1 MINFVDYYIH
11 YTERLRHINNA
22 VLNSPAE
29 LIRQM
34 EEQYAKRINEI
45 ADFVMSTGNGRKL
58 IMLSGPSSSGKTT
71 TANMLVSRVKSSGA
85 NAVCLSLD
93 DFFKGEGKAPLLPN
107 GKYDYESVYALDI
120 DLMQQCLTELLEKG
134 STMMPRFDFSS
145 KGPAP
150 ERYPL
155 HVGENDVIIVEGIHA
170 LNPIITDCLPDER
183 MIKIYIS
190 VKQGIK
196 EGDET
201 VISAHQIRFLRRLV
215 RDYQFRNSPPE
226 RTFEMWPQV
235 LRGEKLYISAYKR
248 MATVTINSIHI
259 YEVNAIADKAIEI
272 LGGIPCDS
280 PYYAEAQEYI
290 RRLALFENLDEGL
303 IPENSLI
310 REFIGQGRLSDKPST
325 GSGSDSH
332 RRVIKDIRFF
342 AETSADGIDRRRD
355 CQYCCPRTTLAATE
369 RLLYALREQ
378 KFTLPGI
385 GRFDHLYINFTT
397 RLPEGHSKFIPEL
410 PICSGEFDWF
420 RYVDVGV
427 SQAIYDSLSE
437 KSGEWYLQSA
447 VNVITTHFCHT
458 EDERTAVYRLLA
470 DIIAQGSDFRV
481 LYKKKESA
489 SVTACVYVS
498 ISEDYQYIPTVNV
511 TDKEGNILLEKQL
524 EPQLNRDGFANQY
537 GTLLVNKSRVLI
549 RPRKNELARNLKELI
564 LPIGEE

>member
-45 ADFVMSTGNGRKL
+45 ADFVMSTGSGRKL

-93 DFFKGEGKAPLLPN
+93 DFFKGEGLAPQLPD

-120 DLMQQCLTELLEKG
+120 DLMKQCLTELLEKG
-134 STMMPRFDFSS
+134 GTMMPRFDFAA

-155 HVGENDVIIVEGIHA
+155 NVGDNDVIIVEGIHA
-170 LNPIITDCLPDER
+170 LNPIITDCLPSER
-183 MIKIYIS
+183 MVKIYIS

-196 EGDET
+196 EGDEV

-215 RDYQFRNSPPE
+215 RDYQFRGSSPE

-248 MATVTINSIHI
+248 LATVTINSIHI

-272 LGGIPCDS
+272 LSAIPENS
-280 PYYAEAQEYI
+280 PYYAESQEYI

-310 REFIGQGRLSDKPST
+310 REFIGQGRLSDNPTSNPS
-325 GSGSDSH
+325 SNRSS
-332 RRVIKDIRFF
+332 RIIRDIRFF
-342 AETSADGIDRRRD
+342 AETSAENTDVRRD
-355 CQYCCPRTTLAATE
+355 CISCCPRTALAPTQ
-369 RLLYALREQ
+369 RLIYALREK
-378 KFTLPGI
+378 KFALPRI
-385 GRFDHLYINFTT
+385 GKFDKVYINFTT
-397 RLPEGHSKFIPEL
+397 RMPEGHSKFISEL
-410 PICSGEFDWF
+410 PVYRGENDCF

-427 SQAIYDSLSE
+427 SRATYDSLSE
-437 KSGEWYLQSA
+437 KSGGWYLQTA
-447 VNVITTHFCHT
+447 VNIITAHFCHT
-458 EDERTAVYRLLA
+458 EDERTAVYKLLA
-470 DIIAQGSDFRV
+470 DITAQGSDFEMPYRIKETSALVARV
-481 LYKKKESA
+481 SVAVADDLTVIPLV
-489 SVTACVYVS
+489 SVT
-498 ISEDYQYIPTVNV
+498 DR
-511 TDKEGNILLEKQL
+511 EGSVLLEKRL
-524 EPQLNRDGFANQY
+524 AHMEAMDFINQF
-537 GTLLVNKSRVLI
+537 GTLLVNSKRLII
-549 RPRKNELARNLKELI
+549 RPRRNEYTKGMREI
-564 LPIGEE
+564 TIPIVEE

>member
-45 ADFVMSTGNGRKL
+45 ADFVMSTGTGRKL
-58 IMLSGPSSSGKTT
+58 VMLSGPSSSGKTT
-71 TANMLVSRVKSSGA
+71 TANMLVKRVKSSGA
-85 NAVCLSLD
+85 NAFCLSLD
-93 DFFKGEGKAPLLPN
+93 DFFKGEGKAPRLPD

-120 DLMQQCLTELLEKG
+120 ELMQQCFTELLEQG
-134 STMMPRFDFSS
+134 STMMPRFDFAA

-155 HVGENDVIIVEGIHA
+155 QVGENDVIIVEGIHA
-170 LNPIITDCLPDER
+170 LNPIITDCLPSDK
-183 MIKIYIS
+183 MVKIYIS

-196 EGDET
+196 EGDDT

-248 MATVTINSIHI
+248 HATVTINSIHI

-272 LGGIPCDS
+272 LGGIAQDS
-280 PYYAEAQEYI
+280 PYYVEAQEYI

-310 REFIGQGRLSDKPST
+310 REFIGQGRLSDKPTVNSSANRH
-325 GSGSDSH
+325 G
-332 RRVIKDIRFF
+332 RVIKDIRFF

-369 RLLYALREQ
+369 RLLCALREQ
-378 KFTLPGI
+378 KFTLPDI

-397 RLPEGHSKFIPEL
+397 RLPEGHSQFIPEL

-427 SQAIYDSLSE
+427 SRETYDSLE
-437 KSGEWYLQSA
+437 KKNGDWYLQTA

-470 DIIAQGSDFRV
+470 DIIVQGSDYEV
-481 LYKKKESA
+481 LYKKKETS
-489 SVTACVYVS
+489 SRNVCVYVG
-498 ISEDYQYIPTVNV
+498 ISDDFRYIPTVTV
-511 TDKEGNILLEKQL
+511 TDKEGNILLKKRMEAQF
-524 EPQLNRDGFANQY
+524 NRENFANQY
-537 GTLLVNKSRVLI
+537 GTLLVNKKRVII
-549 RPRKNELARNLKELI
+549 RPRNNESARNMKEI
-564 LPIGEE
+564 ELPIGEE

>member
-45 ADFVMSTGNGRKL
+45 ADFVMSTGSGRKL

-93 DFFKGEGKAPLLPN
+93 DFFKGEGLAPQLPD

-120 DLMQQCLTELLEKG
+120 DLMKQCLTELLEKG
-134 STMMPRFDFSS
+134 GTMMPRFDFAA

-155 HVGENDVIIVEGIHA
+155 NVGDNDVIIVEGIHA
-170 LNPIITDCLPDER
+170 LNPIITDCLPSER
-183 MIKIYIS
+183 MVKIYIS

-196 EGDET
+196 EGDEV

-215 RDYQFRNSPPE
+215 RDYQFRGSSPE

-248 MATVTINSIHI
+248 LATVTINSIHI

-272 LGGIPCDS
+272 LSAIPENS
-280 PYYAEAQEYI
+280 PYYAESQEYI

-310 REFIGQGRLSDKPST
+310 REFIGQGRLSDNPTSNPS
-325 GSGSDSH
+325 SNRSS
-332 RRVIKDIRFF
+332 RIIRDIRFF
-342 AETSADGIDRRRD
+342 AETSAENTDVRRD
-355 CQYCCPRTTLAATE
+355 CIRCCPRTALAPTQ
-369 RLLYALREQ
+369 RLIYALREK
-378 KFTLPGI
+378 KFALPRI
-385 GRFDHLYINFTT
+385 GKFDKVYINFTT
-397 RLPEGHSKFIPEL
+397 RMPEGHSKFISEL
-410 PICSGEFDWF
+410 PVYRGENDCF

-427 SQAIYDSLSE
+427 SRATYDSLSE
-437 KSGEWYLQSA
+437 KSGGWYLQTA
-447 VNVITTHFCHT
+447 VNIITAHFCHT
-458 EDERTAVYRLLA
+458 EDERTAVYKLLA
-470 DIIAQGSDFRV
+470 DITAQGSDFETPYRIKETSALVARV
-481 LYKKKESA
+481 SVAVADDLTVIPLV
-489 SVTACVYVS
+489 SVT
-498 ISEDYQYIPTVNV
+498 DR
-511 TDKEGNILLEKQL
+511 EGSVLLEKRL
-524 EPQLNRDGFANQY
+524 AHMEAMDFINQF
-537 GTLLVNKSRVLI
+537 GTLLVNSKRLII
-549 RPRKNELARNLKELI
+549 RPRRNEYTKGMREI
-564 LPIGEE
+564 TIPIVEE

>member
-34 EEQYAKRINEI
+34 EEQYAKRVNEI
-45 ADFVMSTGNGRKL
+45 ADFVMSTGSGRKL

-93 DFFKGEGKAPLLPN
+93 DFFKGEGLAPQLPD

-120 DLMQQCLTELLEKG
+120 DLMKQCLTELLEKG
-134 STMMPRFDFSS
+134 GTMMPRFDFAA

-155 HVGENDVIIVEGIHA
+155 NVGDNDVIIVEGIHA
-170 LNPIITDCLPDER
+170 LNPIITDCLPSER
-183 MIKIYIS
+183 MVKIYIS

-196 EGDET
+196 EGDEV

-215 RDYQFRNSPPE
+215 RDYQFRGSSPE

-248 MATVTINSIHI
+248 LATVTINSIHI

-272 LGGIPCDS
+272 LSAIPENS
-280 PYYAEAQEYI
+280 PYYAESQEYI

-310 REFIGQGRLSDKPST
+310 REFIGQGRLSDNPTSNPS
-325 GSGSDSH
+325 SNRSS
-332 RRVIKDIRFF
+332 RIIRDIRFF
-342 AETSADGIDRRRD
+342 AETSAENTDVRRD
-355 CQYCCPRTTLAATE
+355 CVSCCPRTALAPTQ
-369 RLLYALREQ
+369 RLIYALREK
-378 KFTLPGI
+378 KFALPRI
-385 GRFDHLYINFTT
+385 GKFDKVYINFTT
-397 RLPEGHSKFIPEL
+397 RMPEGHSKFISEL
-410 PICSGEFDWF
+410 PVYRGENDCF

-427 SQAIYDSLSE
+427 SRATYDSLSE
-437 KSGEWYLQSA
+437 KSGGWYLQTA
-447 VNVITTHFCHT
+447 VNIITAHFCHT
-458 EDERTAVYRLLA
+458 EDERTAVYKLLA
-470 DIIAQGSDFRV
+470 DITAQGSDFEMPYRIKETSALVARV
-481 LYKKKESA
+481 SVAVADDLTVIPLV
-489 SVTACVYVS
+489 SVT
-498 ISEDYQYIPTVNV
+498 DR
-511 TDKEGNILLEKQL
+511 EGSVLLEKRL
-524 EPQLNRDGFANQY
+524 AHMEAMDFINQF
-537 GTLLVNKSRVLI
+537 GTLLVNSKRLII
-549 RPRKNELARNLKELI
+549 RPRRNEYTKGMREI
-564 LPIGEE
+564 TIPIVEE

>member
-45 ADFVMSTGNGRKL
+45 ADFVMSTGSGRKL

-93 DFFKGEGKAPLLPN
+93 DFFKGEGLAPQLPD

-120 DLMQQCLTELLEKG
+120 DLMKQCLTELLEKG
-134 STMMPRFDFSS
+134 GTMMPRFDFAA

-155 HVGENDVIIVEGIHA
+155 NVGDNDVIIVEGIHA
-170 LNPIITDCLPDER
+170 LNPIITDCLPSER
-183 MIKIYIS
+183 MVKIYIS

-196 EGDET
+196 EGDEV

-215 RDYQFRNSPPE
+215 RDYQFRGSSPE

-248 MATVTINSIHI
+248 LATVTINSIHI

-272 LGGIPCDS
+272 LSAIPENS
-280 PYYAEAQEYI
+280 PYYAESQEYI

-310 REFIGQGRLSDKPST
+310 REFIGQGRLSDNPTSNPS
-325 GSGSDSH
+325 SNRSS
-332 RRVIKDIRFF
+332 RIIRDIRFF
-342 AETSADGIDRRRD
+342 AETSAENTDVRRD
-355 CQYCCPRTTLAATE
+355 CVSCCPRTALAPTQ
-369 RLLYALREQ
+369 RLIYALREK
-378 KFTLPGI
+378 KFALPRI
-385 GRFDHLYINFTT
+385 GKFDKVYINFTT
-397 RLPEGHSKFIPEL
+397 RMPEGHSKFISEL
-410 PICSGEFDWF
+410 PVYRGENDCF

-427 SQAIYDSLSE
+427 SRATYDSLSE
-437 KSGEWYLQSA
+437 KSGGWYLQNA
-447 VNVITTHFCHT
+447 VNIITAHFCHT
-458 EDERTAVYRLLA
+458 EDERTAVYKLLA
-470 DIIAQGSDFRV
+470 DITAQGSDFETPYRIKETSALVARV
-481 LYKKKESA
+481 SVAVADDLTVIPLV
-489 SVTACVYVS
+489 SVT
-498 ISEDYQYIPTVNV
+498 DR
-511 TDKEGNILLEKQL
+511 EGSVLLEKRL
-524 EPQLNRDGFANQY
+524 AHMEAMDFINQF
-537 GTLLVNKSRVLI
+537 GTLLVNSKRLII
-549 RPRKNELARNLKELI
+549 RPRRNEYTKGMREI
-564 LPIGEE
+564 TIPIVEE